1 VSFERI
7 VSIPK
12 VLAAALASVL
22 GCSCAAYG
30 ADLPAHMPV
39 KAVAVAEPTW
49 SYRFTPYAW
58 LPSIKGDSTIRGRTT
73 ALDASF
79 IDIAKDSEIP
89 KELFGLMGSFE
100 ARNGRFSLMG
110 DAAYLMI
117 GRAGSGARQRSVDA
131 LIGGTLSASVDVK
144 FKMAIVEMAAAYE
157 LARFGAGAGSSTSI
171 DVYGGGRLWWQK
183 AEASLAISAT
193 LTIFDLSRSGGRA
206 VAASG
211 DITWVDPII
220 GLRLRH
226 EFAPGKE
233 LVLRGDIGGFGVGSQ
248 FSWQAVGGYSW
259 VFATTK
265 STTWSGMVGY
275 RALYADYSQGSGR
288 TLYEFDILQHGP
300 IMGVTMRF

>member
-1 VSFERI
+1 M
-7 VSIPK
+7 
-12 VLAAALASVL
+12 VLATVL
-22 GCSCAAYG
+22 GCSCVAHG
-30 ADLPAHMPV
+30 ADLPARMPV
-39 KAVAVAEPTW
+39 KAVAVVEPAW

-79 IDIAKDSEIP
+79 IDIAKNSEIP

-110 DAAYLMI
+110 DAVYLMI
-117 GRAGSGARQRSVDA
+117 GRAGSGERLRNVNPNV
-131 LIGGTLSASVDVK
+131 GGTLSASVDVK

-157 LARFGAGAGSSTSI
+157 LARWSAPGASSSTSL

-211 DITWVDPII
+211 DVTWVDPIV

-233 LVLRGDIGGFGVGSQ
+233 LVLRGDIGGFGAGSQ
-248 FSWQAVGGYSW
+248 FSWQAIGGYSW

-275 RALYADYSQGSGR
+275 RALFVDYSQGSDR

-300 IMGVTMRF
+300 ILGVTMQF